1 MFEHNYILET
11 ESAFFNDIRCTA
23 HIINIL
29 AQDILSSY
37 ISTSKTG

>member
-1 MFEHNYILET
+1 MLEI
-11 ESAFFNDIRCTA
+11 ESAFFNDIHYTV

-37 ISTSKTG
+37 ISTSETG